1 MWFLI
6 RRSVPVCS
14 FMQRTSK
21 YLSTYY
27 LIFPLEHVLPYS
39 NAQSHAQKNHFGK
52 DTGGMVQRKFRSDFE
67 VSLSRRIGKIDII
80 FRT

>member
-1 MWFLI
+1 MWFLKHK
-6 RRSVPVCS
+6 SFPVCS
-14 FMQRTSK
+14 SMQRTSK

-39 NAQSHAQKNHFGK
+39 TAQSQAQKKHLGK
-52 DTGGMVQRKFRSDFE
+52 DTGGMLQRKFRSDFE

-80 FRT
+80 FQT